1 MLCVS
6 VNDAHWQ
13 HVLWKW
19 ALDRSGVKDRTQLP
33 VCPPPSTVGG
43 WVDMEQTYSTTRKK
57 KKDSRKSLLA
67 LGKSAD
73 GLAP

>member
-57 KKDSRKSLLA
+57 KKTVENPFWLWGSLQM
-67 LGKSAD
+67 G
-73 GLAP
+73 